1 MPSVSFS
8 SLRLIELLRTAVLD
22 ETESDGIVCHN
33 VLSVSAMLSMFA
45 NVPSFINVLS
55 SSNDLMSRAELS
67 LMIDCSCEVIEL
79 VG

>member
-33 VLSVSAMLSMFA
+33 VLSVSAMLSIFA
-45 NVPSFINVLS
+45 NVPLFINMLFS
-55 SSNDLMSRAELS
+55 SSDLTSRAELS